1 MENYF
6 VTYKTIESL
15 ITRPKIDIWVNFIIF
30 LIFIFIIFVSDS
42 VLIFLMLSDFR
53 LFPSICRFL

>member
-15 ITRPKIDIWVNFIIF
+15 IIRPKIDIWVNFIIF

>member
-6 VTYKTIESL
+6 VTYKAIESL
-15 ITRPKIDIWVNFIIF
+15 IIRPKFDIWVNFIIF